1 MDWKTLLFGFDGRIG
16 RKQWWL
22 AMVLLVAMS
31 VGLSMLVNPHAW
43 FGSGIARTT
52 VADTL
57 LSLSFLIPETAVSVK
72 RFNDRGWPQW
82 MPYGYSLMMLTYL
95 VLDHFGHI
103 DLNGSPT
110 HFSVALVL
118 ALAILTVAIIID
130 NGFLRGTRG
139 ANRHGPDPLSGI
151 PAATPAAGLGR
162 NAHG

>member
-1 MDWKTLLFGFDGRIG
+1 MDWKTLFFGFDGRIG
-16 RKQWWL
+16 RKHWWL
-22 AMVLLVAMS
+22 AMILLVSAS

-43 FGSGIARTT
+43 FGQGINRST

-82 MPYGYSLMMLTYL
+82 MPYGYSLLMLTYF

-103 DLNGSPT
+103 DLDGSPT
-110 HFSVALVL
+110 RFAVALVL

-130 NGFLRGTRG
+130 NGFFRGTRG
-139 ANRHGPDPLSGI
+139 PNRHGADPLNGT
-151 PAATPAAGLGR
+151 AAGTSAAGLGR
-162 NAHG
+162 NARG